1 MTIESKAPRR
11 NKRDLWPREVF
22 VRVMRAASMAIPTI
36 NSGMDN
42 IL

>member
-1 MTIESKAPRR
+1 MTMESKAPRR
-11 NKRDLWPREVF
+11 NKRDLWLRDVF
-22 VRVMRAASMAIPTI
+22 VKVIRAASMAIPNI